1 MSNTNNDLSMDSFLQ
16 RLSSRIL
23 DAIASRKRI
32 MVITH
37 SDADGLVSGSIIA
50 KAIVR
55 KGGRCLVRVVSDL
68 NPNVLR
74 KVAGEEH
81 DLYII
86 TDMGAGLAGVI
97 DEYIGKGK
105 GKDWMVIDHHQL
117 PEEEMNDDR
126 VFNAWKFGIDGG
138 VEACAGTMAYKVAYA
153 LDESN
158 DDLSVLA
165 VVAMVADRQDQGER
179 KSLIGLNADVADTAR
194 ELGLLSIDLDL
205 MLVGRETRA
214 VHEALAYTSY
224 PYIEG
229 LTWNVDSCYSL
240 LNSIGL
246 RLKEDGRWRTL
257 AELSSEEKSKIV
269 EAIAMFASFS
279 SSSPSTSSSPSPSS
293 SPSSS
298 SNSRDASM
306 IVDELIGYVYTLQ
319 REDKRSML
327 RDAREFSLMLNACAR
342 IRRSG
347 VGIAICMGDRN
358 SMLMEGEIIVN
369 EYRRTL
375 RGYISTIM
383 SERWRVV
390 DDSSMLV
397 MVNGDNLIAQDMLGA
412 VSSLLSG
419 SQAFQGRVIVVRT
432 RTDDG
437 MYKFSCRKGLNC
449 GIDVNLGLL
458 MRECSSRC
466 NGVGGGH
473 VAAAGARINADMLD
487 EFLRCVKE
495 SVYKHKGSVGGDA
508 GG

>member
-1 MSNTNNDLSMDSFLQ
+1 MSNTNYLNMDSFLQ
-16 RLSSRIL
+16 KLSSRIL

-32 MVITH
+32 MIITH

-50 KAIVR
+50 KAIIR

-68 NPNVLR
+68 NPNVLK

-97 DEYIGKGK
+97 DEHIGKSK

-126 VFNAWKFGIDGG
+126 IFNAWKFGIDGG
-138 VEACAGTMAYKVAYA
+138 VEACAGTMAYNVAYA

-158 DDLSVLA
+158 KDLSALA

-194 ELGLLSIDLDL
+194 DLGLLSIDLDL

-224 PYIEG
+224 PYIDG

-257 AELSSEEKSKIV
+257 AEMSSEEKSKIV
-269 EAIAMFASFS
+269 EAIAMFASS
-279 SSSPSTSSSPSPSS
+279 STSSSPPSS

-298 SNSRDASM
+298 SSTNSKNASM

-369 EYRRTL
+369 EYRKTL
-375 RGYISTIM
+375 RGYISTIL

-390 DDSSMLV
+390 DDGMLA

-449 GIDVNLGLL
+449 SIDVNLGLL

-473 VAAAGARINADMLD
+473 VAAAGARISADMLD

-495 SVYKHKGSVGGDA
+495 GVYKHKGSVVGDA

>member
-1 MSNTNNDLSMDSFLQ
+1 MSSPNLNLNLESFLHE
-16 RLSSRIL
+16 LSGRVH

-32 MVITH
+32 MVVTH

-50 KAIVR
+50 KAIMR

-68 NPNVLR
+68 NPNVLM
-74 KVAGEEH
+74 KAAGEDH
-81 DLYII
+81 DFYII
-86 TDMGAGLAGVI
+86 TDMGAGLAGMI
-97 DEYIGKGK
+97 DEHIGSKGK
-105 GKDWMVIDHHQL
+105 GKEWIVIDHHQL
-117 PEEEMNDDR
+117 PPEEVEDVR
-126 VFNAWKFGIDGG
+126 VCNAWKFGIDGG
-138 VEACAGTMAYKVAYA
+138 VEACAGTMAYKVANA

-158 DDLSVLA
+158 KDLSALA

-179 KSLIGLNADVADTAR
+179 KSLLGLNAEVADTAR

-224 PYIEG
+224 PYIDG

-240 LNSIGL
+240 LNSTGL
-246 RLKEDGRWRTL
+246 RLKDDGRWRTL
-257 AELSSEEKSKIV
+257 ADMSSEEKSKIV
-269 EAIAMFASFS
+269 DAIAIFS
-279 SSSPSTSSSPSPSS
+279 SSSPSSPSS
-293 SPSSS
+293 SGKK
-298 SNSRDASM
+298 DANM
-306 IVDELIGYVYTLQ
+306 IVDELIGYVYTLL

-347 VGIAICMGDRN
+347 VGIAICLGDRN
-358 SMLMEGEIIVN
+358 AMLIEGEMIVS
-369 EYRRTL
+369 EYRKTL

-383 SERWRVV
+383 GERWRVM
-390 DDSSMLV
+390 DDGTLAI
-397 MVNGDNLIAQDMLGA
+397 VNGDNLIAQDMLGA

-419 SQAFQGRVIVVRT
+419 SQVFQGRIVVVKT

-449 GIDVNLGLL
+449 SIDINLGLL

-466 NGVGGGH
+466 KGVGGGH
-473 VAAAGARINADMLD
+473 SAAAGARISADMLD
-487 EFLRCVKE
+487 EFIRCIKE
-495 SVYKHKGSVGGDA
+495 SVQR
-508 GG
+508 

>member
-1 MSNTNNDLSMDSFLQ
+1 MSNTNDLSMDSFLQ
-16 RLSSRIL
+16 KLSSRIL

-50 KAIVR
+50 KAIIR

-68 NPNVLR
+68 NHNVLK

-97 DEYIGKGK
+97 DEHIGKGK

-126 VFNAWKFGIDGG
+126 IFNAWKFGIDGG

-158 DDLSVLA
+158 KDLSALA

-224 PYIEG
+224 PYIDG

-257 AELSSEEKSKIV
+257 AEMSSEEKSKIV
-269 EAIAMFASFS
+269 EAIAMFASS
-279 SSSPSTSSSPSPSS
+279 STSSSPPSS

-298 SNSRDASM
+298 SSTNSRNASM

-369 EYRRTL
+369 EYRKTL

-390 DDSSMLV
+390 DDGMLA

-419 SQAFQGRVIVVRT
+419 SQVFQGRVIVVRT

-449 GIDVNLGLL
+449 SIDVNLGLL

-473 VAAAGARINADMLD
+473 VAAAGARISADMLD

-495 SVYKHKGSVGGDA
+495 GVHKHKGSVGGDA